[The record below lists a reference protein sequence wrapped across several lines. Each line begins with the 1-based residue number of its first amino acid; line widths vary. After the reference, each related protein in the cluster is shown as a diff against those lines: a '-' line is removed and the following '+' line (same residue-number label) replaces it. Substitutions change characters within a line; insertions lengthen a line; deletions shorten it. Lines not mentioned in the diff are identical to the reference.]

1 MFKNLN
7 LSNIGV
13 RTPLYEAAKLAK
25 AADFRGMDIDI
36 NEVASLVKTKSFGHV
51 KNILANASLR
61 FGGWELPLRWKEEDE
76 AVFQADLVQ
85 LPGLASVGWQLGCVR
100 VFTWVLPYSDK
111 RPFKEN
117 FDWHVTRLQSIAET
131 LKDHGCRLGLE
142 FVGTKSFRAHHKYEF
157 IYTMEGMLELC
168 DSIGTGNVGL
178 LLDSWHW
185 YTSHGTVDDLKQLT
199 AKEVVYVHI
208 NDAPPDIPHDEQIDT
223 VRCLPGETGVINLVS
238 FLVSL
243 REIDYDGPVTPEP
256 FSKKLKE
263 MPVSKAVQT
272 VGKALNR
279 VWQAAGLG

>member
-7 LSNIGV
+7 LDNIGIH
-13 RTPLYEAAKLAK
+13 TPLYEAAALAK

-36 NEVASLVKTKSFGHV
+36 NEVASLVETKSLEYV
-51 KNILANASLR
+51 KHILANASLQ
-61 FGGWELPLRWKEEDE
+61 FGGWELPSRWNEENE
-76 AVFQADLVQ
+76 VAFQADLVQ
-85 LPGLASVGWQLGCVR
+85 LPGLASVGRWLDCVR

-117 FDWHVTRLQSIAET
+117 FDWHVTRLQPIAET
-131 LKDHGCRLGLE
+131 LKDHSCRLGLE

-185 YTSHGTVDDLKQLT
+185 HMSHGTVDDLKQLT
-199 AKEVVYVHI
+199 AKEVIYVHI
-208 NDAPPDIPHDEQIDT
+208 NDAPPDIPPDEQVDT

-243 REIDYDGPVTPEP
+243 REIGYDGPVTPEP

-279 VWQAAGLG
+279 VWQAAGLC

>member
-7 LSNIGV
+7 LGNIGI
-13 RTPLYEAAKLAK
+13 RAHLYEAAALAK

-36 NEVASLVKTKSFGHV
+36 KEAASLVEMKSLGHV
-51 KNILANASLR
+51 KNILANASLQ
-61 FGGWELPLRWKEEDE
+61 FGGWELPSRWNEENE
-76 AVFQADLVQ
+76 VAFQADLVQ
-85 LPGLASVGWQLGCVR
+85 LPALASVGRQLDCVR

-117 FDWHVTRLQSIAET
+117 FDWHVTRLQPIAET
-131 LKDHGCRLGLE
+131 LKDHSCRLGLE
-142 FVGTKSFRAHHKYEF
+142 FIGTKSFRAHHKYEF

-168 DSIGTGNVGL
+168 DSIGTGNAGL

-185 YTSHGTVDDLKQLT
+185 HMSHGTVDDLKQLT
-199 AKEVVYVHI
+199 AKEVIYVHI
-208 NDAPPDIPHDEQIDT
+208 NDAPPDIPLDEQIDT

-243 REIDYDGPVTPEP
+243 KDIGYGGPVTPEP
-256 FSKKLKE
+256 FSKQLKE

-279 VWQAAGLG
+279 VWQAAGLC

>member
-7 LSNIGV
+7 LGNIGV
-13 RTPLYEAAKLAK
+13 RIPLYDAAALAK

-36 NEVASLVKTKSFGHV
+36 NEVASLVETKSLGYV

-61 FGGWELPLRWKEEDE
+61 FGGWELPLRWNEENE
-76 AVFQADLVQ
+76 VAFQADLVQ
-85 LPGLASVGWQLGCVR
+85 LSGLASVGRRLDCVR

-117 FDWHVTRLQSIAET
+117 FDWHVTRLQPIAET
-131 LKDHGCRLGLE
+131 LKDHSCRLGLE

-185 YTSHGTVDDLKQLT
+185 HMSQGTVDDLKQLT
-199 AKEVVYVHI
+199 AKEVIYVHI
-208 NDAPPDIPHDEQIDT
+208 NDAPPGIPPDEQIDT

-238 FLVSL
+238 FLVPL
-243 REIDYDGPVTPEP
+243 REIGYGGPVTPEP

-279 VWQAAGLG
+279 VWQAAGLS

>member
-7 LSNIGV
+7 LNNIGV
-13 RTPLYEAAKLAK
+13 RAPLYEAARLAK
-25 AADFRGMDIDI
+25 AADFQGMDIDI
-36 NEVASLVKTKSFGHV
+36 NEVASLIKAKSFEHI
-51 KNILANASLR
+51 KNIFADAGLR

-76 AVFQADLVQ
+76 VAFQADLVR
-85 LPGLASVGWQLGCVR
+85 LPSLASVGRQLGCIR

-117 FDWHVTRLQSIAET
+117 FDWHLARLQPIADI

-168 DSIGTGNVGL
+168 ESIGTGNVGL

-185 YTSHGTVDDLKQLT
+185 YTSHGTVDDLKQPT
-199 AKEVVYVHI
+199 AEEVIYVHI
-208 NDAPPDIPHDEQIDT
+208 NDAPPGIPPDDQIDT
-223 VRCLPGETGVINLVS
+223 IRCLPGETGVINLID

-243 REIDYDGPVTPEP
+243 REIGYDGPVTPEP
-256 FSKKLKE
+256 FSKKLKK
-263 MPVSKAVQT
+263 MPASKAVQT
-272 VGKALNR
+272 VGKALNQ
-279 VWQAAGLG
+279 VWQTAELG